1 MPLVAIVNET
11 LAGHYWPGQS
21 AVGKRVRWG
30 NSNGPWV
37 EIAGV
42 AATGK
47 YIYLGE
53 SPQEFLYVPW
63 RQHPR
68 DHLILLA
75 ESAGSPAALAA
86 PLRELV
92 RTLDAAQPIFDVRT
106 MEELF
111 EVRATKVARVLMQTV
126 AFMGL
131 MGLALALVGLYG
143 LVAYSVNR
151 RTREIGI
158 RIAIGADRA
167 SVVLMVVRRG
177 LTLTLSGAL
186 VGMVTSIGAGRLLG
200 AVFDNAFTTLGTV
213 LTCLAVALAM
223 LVVTML
229 AAYVP
234 ARRASRVDPTVALRY
249 E

>member
-1 MPLVAIVNET
+1 
-11 LAGHYWPGQS
+11 
-21 AVGKRVRWG
+21 
-30 NSNGPWV
+30 
-37 EIAGV
+37 
-42 AATGK
+42 
-47 YIYLGE
+47 
-53 SPQEFLYVPW
+53 
-63 RQHPR
+63 
-68 DHLILLA
+68 
-75 ESAGSPAALAA
+75 
-86 PLRELV
+86 
-92 RTLDAAQPIFDVRT
+92 